1 MKPTTSESAVTG
13 VLRLLEGCK
22 LSMGSPQD
30 TSETAQAL
38 MYLERLQELVPQCPK
53 DKKTSKLEVI
63 QAVIDYI
70 YDLEEV
76 LASPIEEEQHDEDHD
91 DDDVFVKED
100 SDLNEEESSHTEDDD
115 DDEKNDLDQSA

>member
-1 MKPTTSESAVTG
+1 
-13 VLRLLEGCK
+13 
-22 LSMGSPQD
+22 MGSSD
-30 TSETAQAL
+30 TCETAQAL

-76 LASPIEEEQHDEDHD
+76 LATPVDSEDHDSDCDD
-91 DDDVFVKED
+91 DDDVFAKEK
-100 SDLNEEESSHTEDDD
+100 SDLNEDENSHS
-115 DDEKNDLDQSA
+115 DDEDKNDLDQSA